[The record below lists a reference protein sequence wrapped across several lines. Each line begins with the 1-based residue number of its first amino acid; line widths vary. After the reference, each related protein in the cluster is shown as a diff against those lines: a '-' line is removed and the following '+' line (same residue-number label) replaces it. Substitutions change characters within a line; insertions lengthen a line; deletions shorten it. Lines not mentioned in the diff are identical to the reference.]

1 MLDYRN
7 DSTLPEPAFPGSH
20 MVLDDRY
27 VFVSGLTVTDI
38 QGGEAV
44 RGDVGEETRWV
55 MRRLESML
63 STVDC
68 DLTDVVRV
76 EVHLADL
83 TEIAA
88 LDAAYAE
95 CFAPG
100 RYPARTCTEA
110 SRLADGSRVEIT
122 LMARRRS

>member
-1 MLDYRN
+1 MPEFRN
-7 DSTLPEPAFPGSH
+7 DPTLPEPAFPGSH
-20 MVLDDRY
+20 LAMDDRY
-27 VFVSGLTVTDI
+27 VFVSGLTVADI

-55 MRRLESML
+55 MRRLEKML
-63 STVDC
+63 NTVGC
-68 DLTDVVRV
+68 DLTDVVRTD
-76 EVHLADL
+76 VHLADL

-110 SRLADGSRVEIT
+110 SRLVDGSRVEIT